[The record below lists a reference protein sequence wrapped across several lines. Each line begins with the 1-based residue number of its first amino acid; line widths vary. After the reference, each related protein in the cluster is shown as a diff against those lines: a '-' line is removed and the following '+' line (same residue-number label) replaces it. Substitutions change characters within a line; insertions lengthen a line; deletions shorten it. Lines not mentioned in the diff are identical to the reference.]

1 MNEHMV
7 DPRDITEK
15 TVLNSAEDRAL
26 KHLAAETGLSKSTI
40 LRIAFLKLLRE
51 RHETEL
57 LSGLYL
63 SDRPLRDKDLADN

>member
-1 MNEHMV
+1 MNENMV

-15 TVLNSAEDRAL
+15 TAMNSAEARAL
-26 KHLAAETGLSKSTI
+26 KHLAAETGLSKSTL

-57 LSGLYL
+57 LSNLHL
-63 SDRPLRDKDLADN
+63 SDRPLKDNE

>member
-1 MNEHMV
+1 MDISMI

-15 TVLNSAEDRAL
+15 TAMNSAEARAL
-26 KHLAAETGLSKSTI
+26 KALAAETGLSKSTL

-57 LSGLYL
+57 LSNLYL
-63 SDRPLRDKDLADN
+63 SDRPLKDNE